1 MIFNYKLTKVRC
13 SFVVKNLVIGKRH
26 VGNVAVNGGWL
37 CVKRG
42 FINLNNLVVFLI
54 VEKKEIYI
62 RSKWD
67 HFFKSHV
74 FSDCVFFS
82 T

>member
-1 MIFNYKLTKVRC
+1 
-13 SFVVKNLVIGKRH
+13 
-26 VGNVAVNGGWL
+26 
-37 CVKRG
+37 
-42 FINLNNLVVFLI
+42 VVFLI